1 MSKCWMG
8 LILFN
13 FAEPSLT
20 SFCHNWN
27 ILMPY
32 LRSYGHC
39 PSLFIH
45 YPVMRLTCILPL
57 FPPSGHKWRHTR
69 MHVMS

>member
-1 MSKCWMG
+1 MSKCWIG

-20 SFCHNWN
+20 SFCHNWD

-39 PSLFIH
+39 PSLF
-45 YPVMRLTCILPL
+45 YPLSRYEAYVYPAVVPAKRAQMATHAHA
-57 FPPSGHKWRHTR
+57 PS
-69 MHVMS
+69 